1 MGAFVLG
8 ILAGWLL
15 EWLFFTY
22 WIKGRS
28 TGKFADCSGLQTK
41 LSVKN
46 KEISTLKADINSLKE
61 STINTTND
69 INVAKPSEKRASEKL
84 SKQAKTAE
92 KEVTIKEK
100 TSSAKSS
107 SNKPDTSK
115 SKNKTANKKSAKS
128 NSSTASKKAA
138 PKKVDTKKSN
148 KVTGDDFTKISG
160 IGPSLSAKLNE
171 LDITT
176 FQKLSEMDEDILR
189 DMLEAS
195 GARMNNNKEAM
206 QTWNEQAALAAKNDF
221 KGLKKLQKSLKS

>member
-1 MGAFVLG
+1 MGTFVLG
-8 ILAGWLL
+8 ILVGWLL

-28 TGKFADCSGLQTK
+28 TGRFADCSGLQTE
-41 LSVKN
+41 LGAKN
-46 KEISTLKADINSLKE
+46 KEISALKADLNSLKE
-61 STINTTND
+61 STVSTTND
-69 INVAKPSEKRASEKL
+69 IDDAKLTEKRASEKL

-100 TSSAKSS
+100 TSSTKSS

-128 NSSTASKKAA
+128 KSSTASKKAT
-138 PKKVDTKKSN
+138 PKKLASKKLN
-148 KVTGDDFTKISG
+148 KVTGDNFTKISG
-160 IGPSLSAKLNE
+160 IGPSLSIKLNE
-171 LDITT
+171 LGITT
-176 FQKLSEMDEDILR
+176 FQKLSEIDEDILR

-195 GARMNNNKEAM
+195 GAKMNNNKYAM